1 MLYRVRLIVNGQ
13 QVRLEVPVETTL
25 AELLRD
31 HLGLLGTKIGCGKGE
46 CGACTVLLDGE
57 AIYSCLVL
65 SCSVDG
71 RTVTTIEGLGGREAL
86 DPVQQSFLEAGAVQ
100 CGYCT
105 SGMIMSAKAFL
116 DSEPDPSVEAIR
128 AALSGNLCRCTGYAT
143 VIEAV
148 ALAAERIRTLRS
160 TESADG

>member
-1 MLYRVRLIVNGQ
+1 M
-13 QVRLEVPVETTL
+13 
-25 AELLRD
+25 
-31 HLGLLGTKIGCGKGE
+31 
-46 CGACTVLLDGE
+46 
-57 AIYSCLVL
+57 
-65 SCSVDG
+65 
-71 RTVTTIEGLGGREAL
+71 
-86 DPVQQSFLEAGAVQ
+86 Q